1 MKLAKGNFGSRGN
14 VWTVAK
20 NTVEKGLQYAYAH
33 RQLKKRT
40 FRSLWITRINAAVR
54 AYGMTYSEFIGKVNA
69 KGIAINRKVMADL
82 AMNEPKA
89 FEAIVIAG
97 RRHPK
102 ALPPD
107 VGIVRSGCSPVRPE
121 QPNRDIERGFGRLA
135 DTPLNLFRP
144 KSERSDKVCRMFPDR
159 RQAYRHNR

>member
-1 MKLAKGNFGSRGN
+1 MPRSVNAVASRARRKKVLKLAKGNFGSRGN

-54 AYGMTYSEFIGKVNA
+54 AQGMTYSQFIGKLNA
-69 KGIAINRKVMADL
+69 KGIELNRKVLADL

-89 FEAIVIAG
+89 FAAIV
-97 RRHPK
+97 K
-102 ALPPD
+102 A
-107 VGIVRSGCSPVRPE
+107 V
-121 QPNRDIERGFGRLA
+121 
-135 DTPLNLFRP
+135 
-144 KSERSDKVCRMFPDR
+144 K
-159 RQAYRHNR
+159 

>member
-89 FEAIVIAG
+89 FEALV
-97 RRHPK
+97 K
-102 ALPPD
+102 A
-107 VGIVRSGCSPVRPE
+107 V
-121 QPNRDIERGFGRLA
+121 
-135 DTPLNLFRP
+135 
-144 KSERSDKVCRMFPDR
+144 K
-159 RQAYRHNR
+159 

>member
-82 AMNEPKA
+82 AMNEGGIFSTVIAQAKAALPKA
-89 FEAIVIAG
+89 A
-97 RRHPK
+97 
-102 ALPPD
+102 
-107 VGIVRSGCSPVRPE
+107 
-121 QPNRDIERGFGRLA
+121 
-135 DTPLNLFRP
+135 
-144 KSERSDKVCRMFPDR
+144 
-159 RQAYRHNR
+159 